1 MARIALNVPLLA
13 QEMSDCCWHT
23 SAMMIWLYAQG
34 QTGRQGPMN
43 TLGKTYTDNQGL
55 SPPAFVTLAGT
66 VGLSAL
72 PLQAIWN
79 NGDLALALRR
89 HGPLWCAGYWFGPGH
104 VIVLTGIDGDR
115 IEFNDPDGGV
125 AKTGAVNWFNTKLAN
140 GIPGCLMT
148 KNAAA
153 Y

>member
-1 MARIALNVPLLA
+1 MARITLTVPKLA

-23 SAMMIWLYAQG
+23 SAMMIWQYSQG

-43 TLGKTYTDNQGL
+43 TLGKTYTDNKGL
-55 SPPAFVTLAGT
+55 SPQAFITLAGT
-66 VGLSAL
+66 VGMLAL

-79 NGDLALALRR
+79 SGDLALALRMR
-89 HGPLWCAGYWFGPGH
+89 GPLWCAGYWFGPGH
-104 VIVLTGIDGDR
+104 VVVLTGVDGDT
-115 IEFNDPDGGV
+115 IQFNDPDGGV
-125 AKTGAVNWFNTKLAN
+125 AKTGALNWFNTKLAN
-140 GIPGCLMT
+140 GLNGCMMA